1 MINSLIVVG
10 KSPHET
16 TEFVLLGATVRVV
29 VAGAGYRCYEYI
41 DRLSA
46 PINANGTWNK
56 VDAEAVA
63 AQLQAYHRLHFVPRT
78 TEQAEPAG
86 RRITKGG
93 HHKVMNHD
101 G

>member
-16 TEFVLLGATVRVV
+16 TEFFAQGDTVRIVV
-29 VAGAGYRCYEYI
+29 SGTGYRCYEYLP
-41 DRLSA
+41 RAGSGLLA
-46 PINANGTWNK
+46 ANATWNK
-56 VDAEAVA
+56 ASAEAVA
-63 AQLQAYHRLHFVPRT
+63 AELQDKHRLHFVPRT

-86 RRITKGG
+86 RRISKG